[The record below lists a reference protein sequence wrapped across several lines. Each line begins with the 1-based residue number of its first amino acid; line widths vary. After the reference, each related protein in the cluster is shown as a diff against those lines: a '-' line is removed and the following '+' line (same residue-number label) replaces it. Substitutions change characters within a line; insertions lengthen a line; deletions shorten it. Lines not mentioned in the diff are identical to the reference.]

1 MEIKKAVVESSW
13 NPLAP
18 SELLCHI
25 LETSEGSFE
34 SVKYTSPF
42 NNVLPD
48 GGGFTGYPQKDDLIL
63 IVQPSN
69 SYGDWYYMSTV
80 VGVDV
85 TKDDNFVVTSTKGA
99 EVLDAKDTRM
109 RSVGLKGNA
118 GQHLEF
124 VDKASDST
132 KVQGVSPTDGTAGR
146 LTMVKGLNASVN
158 LESGDDT
165 RIKLTKGDNS
175 QSYQNAP
182 DTLLAEAKG
191 NTTLKSRAGALRLT
205 VGTTGRKI
213 NITNWASRVANRAGV
228 WDIDAGDIDMLS
240 ARNSVNIRAMSFL
253 PTDLPS
259 VYIEAN
265 RVIPTSV
272 VQIRSGGRIEL
283 NSNLSIELTT
293 LGVIRLNATGG
304 VYINGST
311 VNLNNPAFAVP
322 LPPSLSNYE
331 KSLGTAGGA

>member
-1 MEIKKAVVESSW
+1 MEISKAEVKSSW
-13 NPLAP
+13 NPAAP
-18 SELLCHI
+18 SELICFI
-25 LETSEGSFE
+25 LNSSDDSYL

-48 GGGFTGYPQKDDLIL
+48 GGGFTGYPQENDIVL

-69 SYGDWYYMSTV
+69 SDDWYYMSTV

-85 TKDDNFVVTSTKGA
+85 TKDDNFIVNPPKGSTIA
-99 EVLDAKDTRM
+99 EGDNRM
-109 RSVGLKGNA
+109 RGVGLKGNA

-124 VDKASDST
+124 VDKAGEST
-132 KVQGVSPTDGTAGR
+132 KTQGVSLTDGAGGR
-146 LTMVKGLNASVN
+146 ISMVKGPNASVN
-158 LESGDDT
+158 MEAGPDT
-165 RIKLTKGDNS
+165 RIKLTQGDNTAS
-175 QSYQNAP
+175 IVRPP
-182 DTLLAEAKG
+182 DSLLAEAKG
-191 NTTLKSRAGALRLT
+191 NTTVRSRAGALRLT
-205 VGTTGRKI
+205 VGATGRKI
-213 NITNWASRVANRAGV
+213 NITNWASRVAMRAGV
-228 WDIDAGDIDMLS
+228 WDIDAGDIDILS

-293 LGVIRLNATGG
+293 LGVIRLNAVGG
-304 VYINGST
+304 VFINGTT
-311 VNLNNPAFAVP
+311 VNLNNPAFAVA

-331 KSLGTAGGA
+331 KSLGTAGIG

>member
-1 MEIKKAVVESSW
+1 MEISKAVVRRNW
-13 NPLAP
+13 NPSAP
-18 SELLCHI
+18 SELVCQI
-25 LETSEGSFE
+25 LGSTEGLNNT
-34 SVKYTSPF
+34 VKYTSPF
-42 NNVLPD
+42 NSTAPD
-48 GGGFTGYPQKDDLIL
+48 GGGFTAYPQKDDIVL

-69 SYGDWYYMSTV
+69 DEEWYYMSTV
-80 VGVDV
+80 VGVNI
-85 TKDDNFVVTSTKGA
+85 TEEQGFSYNTTKGA
-99 EVLDAKDTRM
+99 AIDPKDTRM

-124 VDKASDST
+124 VDNATEDSKT
-132 KVQGVSPTDGTAGR
+132 TGVSLTDGVGGR
-146 LTMVKGLNASVN
+146 VSMVKGLNSSVN
-158 LESGDDT
+158 MEAGNDT
-165 RIKLTKGDNS
+165 RIKLTQSENS
-175 QSYQNAP
+175 ASFQNAP

-191 NTTLKSRAGALRLT
+191 NTTLKSRGGALRLT
-205 VGTTGRKI
+205 VGSTGRKI
-213 NITNWASRVANRAGV
+213 NITNWASRVSPMRAGV
-228 WDIDAGDIDMLS
+228 WDIDAGDIDILS

-265 RVIPTSV
+265 RIIPTSV

-304 VYINGST
+304 VFINGST
-311 VNLNNPAFAVP
+311 VNLNNPAFSVAAP
-322 LPPSLSNYE
+322 ASLSNYE